1 MDQDTY
7 YRLLERNVYFPL
19 FWEIREKRFRNES
32 SLET

>member
-7 YRLLERNVYFPL
+7 YRLLERNVPL